1 VRGRTDRGDWQDIEP
16 CVLLNTN
23 RFKQLEIT

>member
-1 VRGRTDRGDWQDIEP
+1 VIKGRKDRNDWQDIEP

-23 RFKQLEIT
+23 GFKRL